1 MKEAKITEKGNN
13 FSKIPWVINV
23 QSLYFY
29 LGGSKGVR
37 WFAKIKR
44 RCGGKGR
51 KKRNWGLEEH
61 ENSLEESKWKACHWG
76 CDSSQTSSRMAV
88 IFPPWREPVH
98 VKTPQW
104 TWINSSLS
112 FRWLGPSFQAPGFWV
127 CPLNRILPGKLKMAE
142 NYSVRDEVQSHPP
155 TRTALLNHIKCIFY
169 IAIKLASE

>member
-1 MKEAKITEKGNN
+1 MKEAKSLRREITSVRSHG
-13 FSKIPWVINV
+13 VING

-44 RCGGKGR
+44 RCGAKGR

-61 ENSLEESKWKACHWG
+61 ENSLEKWKACHWG
-76 CDSSQTSSRMAV
+76 CDSSQTSSKAAV
-88 IFPPWREPVH
+88 IFPSWREPVH

-112 FRWLGPSFQAPGFWV
+112 FKWLSPSFQAPGFWV
-127 CPLNRILPGKLKMAE
+127 CPLNRILPVKLKIAE
-142 NYSVRDEVQSHPP
+142 NYSVRDGVQSHPP
-155 TRTALLNHIKCIFY
+155 TWTALLNHIKCIFY
-169 IAIKLASE
+169 TGIKSASE